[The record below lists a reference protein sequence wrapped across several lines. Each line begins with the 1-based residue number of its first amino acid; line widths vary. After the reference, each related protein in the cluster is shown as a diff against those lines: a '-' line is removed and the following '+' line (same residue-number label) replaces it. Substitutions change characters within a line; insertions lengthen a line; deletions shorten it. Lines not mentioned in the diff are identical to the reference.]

1 MILTSNMSY
10 MILTSAIFAFGLSG
24 IFVTVRPLSAK
35 QDVRKLLSIL
45 TLLFAGSALLL
56 LPITNAL
63 PFNYE
68 KLTEEPVHQIVY
80 FGGMYLTLIVPFFLS
95 GLIFVYLFSLFAE
108 KIQSL
113 YFWDLCG
120 VALGSV
126 ILIPFLPEI
135 GPGGILFC
143 VSAIALVAF
152 AILTRIKSYRSIA
165 LLSSA
170 ILMLIPFLRSPDYF
184 EFVPQYR

>member
-1 MILTSNMSY
+1 

-95 GLIFVYLFSLFAE
+95 GLIFVPVFTFCRKNSITIFLGFVWCSIGLSHFDPIFA
-108 KIQSL
+108 
-113 YFWDLCG
+113 
-120 VALGSV
+120 
-126 ILIPFLPEI
+126 
-135 GPGGILFC
+135 
-143 VSAIALVAF
+143 
-152 AILTRIKSYRSIA
+152 
-165 LLSSA
+165 
-170 ILMLIPFLRSPDYF
+170 
-184 EFVPQYR
+184 